1 MTNHP
6 FLQLVGSDED
16 QTLLLTVLPREH
28 IYGKGYS
35 TDERLKQLSD
45 CPGNPDQGEI
55 YGLSITGYLF
65 IRPSYRFGLACN
77 RHKMI
82 DNFDTILWEG
92 RNRKSK
98 QFFKIKLS
106 EAIQERV

>member
-1 MTNHP
+1 MNT
-6 FLQLVGSDED
+6 FTGRVILDKSFE
-16 QTLLLTVLPREH
+16 
-28 IYGKGYS
+28 I
-35 TDERLKQLSD
+35 LSD
-45 CPGNPDQGEI
+45 CPFNPDQGEI

-65 IRPSYRFGLACN
+65 IRPSYRFGLASN

-106 EAIQERV
+106 EAIQERVAIEILG